1 MKFKNLVP
9 QHILGTLSQESNM
22 GVEPSIMGSSTPQ
35 STKSNLYAPAEK
47 LLELNTYINY
57 YKATE
62 MQTADYLPFII
73 SQLPSDLLMRVSYSS
88 ELVEYATAG
97 MDNHLFVSKYL
108 LELPKKEQLEAFI
121 NNELLKWNS

>member
-35 STKSNLYAPAEK
+35 STKPNLYAPAEK

-97 MDNHLFVSKYL
+97 IDNHLFVSKYL